1 MGFSNFFVETNVIR
15 CPSFFEF
22 IGNMVAQS
30 LQNCK
35 ERAKR
40 LFDNA
45 ILAEALSVWR
55 KADDAYDGD

>member
-1 MGFSNFFVETNVIR
+1 
-15 CPSFFEF
+15 
-22 IGNMVAQS
+22 MVAQS